1 MKELD
6 PKYATILDNIKG
18 SIQNSD
24 LLKAYLD
31 DEEDEQYNALK
42 DSFEPEIHTLYDKV
56 ARENPLQVEAFEN
69 YLLNE
74 QFEGLYLPKVLGYS
88 VLRAKVDENV
98 KFVKIQNHFKK
109 VLNYIVNSSNFEQ
122 IKNRVGQSIQI
133 GFALSSDIWIS
144 NFFEGISNKK
154 VQTYLNSQKIDK
166 YRNVLDRRT
175 ALVKYRKQFESLV
188 FSSAD
193 FPKTVAELRMN
204 ASTIKSFLRYRVKHD
219 FDNSTLEDEIRSL
232 INNKDLRAEPAYAE
246 LLTVCAMHYGQGKEQ
261 DIKSAFDS
269 LREDEEFEDW
279 YFENLLEVQSDKKG
293 VTDQEYK
300 NLSIVISKEKSDKV
314 SAFFGVMDTVLSK
327 GFVHEDSVETIRNY
341 YNSNEGKSNQ
351 NAAVRG
357 AILSSFEK
365 VMSNLPE
372 ESYADYFEI
381 NKTFGQYMDIF
392 SNQKFNQDVKALS
405 LKYVKRLLKQYIDK
419 RGKDYQDIKK
429 FVRASFLD
437 FNFMTD
443 KQLVELFKTKRKKKP
458 TA

>member
-6 PKYATILDNIKG
+6 PKYTTVLDNI
-18 SIQNSD
+18 ID
-24 LLKAYLD
+24 E
-31 DEEDEQYNALK
+31 EEDEQYNALK
-42 DSFEPEIHTLYDKV
+42 DAFEPEIHTLYDKV

-69 YLLNE
+69 YLLND

-88 VLRAKVDENV
+88 VLRAKVNENV
-98 KFVKIQNHFKK
+98 KYVKPQDHFKK
-109 VLNYIVNSSNFEQ
+109 VLNYIVSSSNFEQ

-144 NFFEGISNKK
+144 NFFEGITNKK
-154 VQTYLNSQKIDK
+154 VLNYLNSQKIDK

-193 FPKTVAELRMN
+193 FPKSVSDLRLN

-219 FDNSTLEDEIRSL
+219 FDNSSLESEIKSL
-232 INNKDLRAEPAYAE
+232 INNKDLEGEAAYAE
-246 LLTVCAMHYGQGKEQ
+246 LLTVCAMHYSDGKQ
-261 DIKSAFDS
+261 DDIKSAYDR
-269 LREDEEFEDW
+269 LRANEEFEDW

-293 VTDQEYK
+293 ITDQEYK
-300 NLSIVISKEKSDKV
+300 NLSAVISKEKGDKV
-314 SAFFGVMDTVLSK
+314 SSFFNVMDVVLSK
-327 GFVHEDSVETIRNY
+327 GFVHEDSVETVRTY
-341 YNSNEGKSNQ
+341 YNMNEGQSNENS
-351 NAAVRG
+351 AVRG
-357 AILSSFEK
+357 AILSAFKK
-365 VMSNLPE
+365 VMDNLPE

-392 SNQKFNQDVKALS
+392 SNQKFNQDVKSLS
-405 LKYVKRLLKQYIDK
+405 LAYVKRLLKKYIDK

-429 FVRASFLD
+429 FVRATFLD
-437 FNFMTD
+437 FDFMTD

-458 TA
+458 VA

>member
-6 PKYATILDNIKG
+6 PKYTTVLDNIMG

-31 DEEDEQYNALK
+31 EEEDEQYNALK

-56 ARENPLQVEAFEN
+56 ARENPLQLEAFEN
-69 YLLNE
+69 YLLND

-88 VLRAKVDENV
+88 VLRAKVNENV
-98 KFVKIQNHFKK
+98 KYVKPQDHFKK

-154 VQTYLNSQKIDK
+154 VLSYLNSQKISK

-193 FPKTVAELRMN
+193 FPKTVAELRLN

-219 FDNSTLEDEIRSL
+219 FDNSSLQGEIGQL
-232 INNKDLRAEPAYAE
+232 INNQELMNEPAYAE
-246 LLTVCAMHYGQGKEQ
+246 LLTVCAMHYHEGKQQ
-261 DIKSAFDS
+261 DVKSAFDR
-269 LREDEEFEDW
+269 LRTGEEFEDW
-279 YFENLLEVQSDKKG
+279 YFENLLEVQADKKG
-293 VTDQEYK
+293 ITDQEYK
-300 NLSIVISKEKSDKV
+300 NLSAVISKDKNDKI
-314 SAFFGVMDTVLSK
+314 SAFYNVMDTVLSK
-327 GFVHEDSVETIRNY
+327 GFVHEDSVETVRNY
-341 YNSNEGKSNQ
+341 YNMNEGQSNENSS
-351 NAAVRG
+351 VRG
-357 AILSSFEK
+357 AILSAFQK
-365 VMSNLPE
+365 VMQNLPE

-392 SNQKFNQDVKALS
+392 SNQKFNQDVKTMS
-405 LKYVKRLLKQYIDK
+405 LAYVKRLLKKYIDK

-429 FVRASFLD
+429 FVRATFLD
-437 FNFMTD
+437 FDFMTD

-458 TA
+458 VA